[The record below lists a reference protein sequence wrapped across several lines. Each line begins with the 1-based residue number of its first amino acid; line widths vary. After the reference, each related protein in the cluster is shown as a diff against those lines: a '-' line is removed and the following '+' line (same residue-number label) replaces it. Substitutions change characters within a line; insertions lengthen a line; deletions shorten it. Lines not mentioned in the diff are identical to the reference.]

1 GNLGH
6 IYKALCKSCSDT
18 IPVLDFSADDSIMVN
33 NRDYNNAFLNA
44 CQAADWNN
52 HDNKRLFTIMNT
64 YGLHRIALMNYD
76 NYFMNCTYT
85 ELTNDMAAFLNQD
98 WSIHKSMS
106 LRLDAPFDPE
116 VGPNVVSFDLND
128 SSKAKITTIPVKES
142 ARKEAAEVAQ
152 NNNAAFIAP
161 YDLIYQLRQLGTRF
175 HQQSAYFLCQESNET
190 VDNLAARPYTI
201 CTLAEWDS
209 DNDNANYRTVFK
221 LFQTIAINV
230 EGTAVY
236 YIFQSILTQFS
247 DGTAF
252 ITIIGSE
259 SSSRE
264 L

>member
-1 GNLGH
+1 MSTS
-6 IYKALCKSCSDT
+6 IPPEDMKYKNVY
-18 IPVLDFSADDSIMVN
+18 PHN
-33 NRDYNNAFLNA
+33 NNGCGWHEA
-44 CQAADWNN
+44 CDWN
-52 HDNKRLFTIMNT
+52 KKFNT
-64 YGLHRIALMNYD
+64 LIA
-76 NYFMNCTYT
+76 
-85 ELTNDMAAFLNQD
+85 
-98 WSIHKSMS
+98 SS

-230 EGTAVY
+230 
-236 YIFQSILTQFS
+236 IC
-247 DGTAF
+247 
-252 ITIIGSE
+252 GSP
-259 SSSRE
+259 R
-264 L
+264 